1 VSFFVGADFAD
12 LPFVTTDDWET
23 ATGRVFPPAATDI
36 RSAKNRQRAEVPWAD
51 RTPTAFFRGNST
63 GLGADPSTNQRLHL
77 AATSHTWARSKEYG
91 AGNAVDGVPFL
102 DAGVVGFSARDRK
115 EQGKPMTFM
124 KARHFAFGTAE
135 RVPMYAQMRFK
146 YHIYMDGHCAAM
158 RYASMMPLGAVIIK
172 VASRTKADSM
182 WFFPLLRPYDI
193 HAAHPDP
200 RGDHVPVR
208 ADLSD
213 LGEVIQWLK
222 THDAEARAIVANS
235 TALYGKLVGLEGQ
248 LDYLQLV
255 CWEIARRFTSNAEL
269 AAGGAVIGDGSAA
282 AGSTASAADSG
293 GGTGSSVAAG
303 GEASSGVDR
312 AALLAAEAAGAAT
325 LVPAFG
331 RCPAVFPAPAASSG
345 GPGGASSTSAGP
357 HPPGSHAADSTAAA
371 GATASTGDWFGP
383 DNEDYTTCL
392 IGRSAAPR
400 PQVPL
405 HMANVECECPACGV
419 KRTARA
425 AAATASAAAAGPAA
439 SRAGGGT
446 RVFSTAGA
454 AASLGFSGG
463 GGAASKHIAG
473 PGAAPGSASAAATA
487 PKPALQM
494 NDKMRERLAAA
505 AALAKQKE
513 AERASAAAAAG
524 ARGRH

>member
-1 VSFFVGADFAD
+1 VGADFAD

-36 RSAKNRQRAEVPWAD
+36 RSAKNRQRAEVPWVD

-63 GLGADPSTNQRLHL
+63 GLGADPGSNQRLYL

-91 AGNAVDGVPFL
+91 PGNAVDGVPFL

-124 KARHFAFGTAE
+124 KARHFAFGTAD

-193 HAAHPDP
+193 HAPHPDP

-269 AAGGAVIGDGSAA
+269 AGGGGVAAGDGSSVSGGAA
-282 AGSTASAADSG
+282 ASGAVGAAADAVVRA
-293 GGTGSSVAAG
+293 VAVG
-303 GEASSGVDR
+303 DLSEVDR
-312 AALLAAEAAGAAT
+312 AALLAAKAAGAAT

-331 RCPAVFPAPAASSG
+331 RCPAVFSAPAASGDG
-345 GPGGASSTSAGP
+345 GGGASSSSAGP
-357 HPPGSHAADSTAAA
+357 HPPGSHVADSTAAA
-371 GATASTGDWFGP
+371 DATVSTGDWFGP

-419 KRTARA
+419 KRAARA
-425 AAATASAAAAGPAA
+425 AAAAAAVAPGLAA
-439 SRAGGGT
+439 NRGGGGT

-454 AASLGFSGG
+454 AASLGFSRG
-463 GGAASKHIAG
+463 GGAASKHAAG
-473 PGAAPGSASAAATA
+473 PGAAPASASTAAPV

-494 NDKMRERLAAA
+494 NDKLRERLAAA